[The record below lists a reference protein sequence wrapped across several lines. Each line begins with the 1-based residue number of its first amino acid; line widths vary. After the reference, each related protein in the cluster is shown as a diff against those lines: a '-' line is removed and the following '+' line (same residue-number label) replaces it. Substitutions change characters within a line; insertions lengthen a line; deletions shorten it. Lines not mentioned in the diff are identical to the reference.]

1 MKKTLRFATVLIVS
15 LTAVTAFAEAV
26 AVAAPTVKDALLQ
39 VFIRDILPVLSTFTV
54 GVLTWLSVQ
63 GGRMLRARASE
74 SKMAAVA
81 AKVLH
86 FGEVVVHDLEVTL
99 KPQLLIAVAD
109 GELTPVEIAQ
119 LRAVALE
126 RFKALLKQ
134 EGLNELQ
141 SVLGI
146 GAGMVDTYLQG
157 VLEKAVA
164 GLPASAKSGELVAA
178 VTAELPPITA
188 QASAPLTVVP

>member
-1 MKKTLRFATVLIVS
+1 MKKTLRFATLLVIS
-15 LTAVTAFAEAV
+15 LTAATAFAEAV

-164 GLPASAKSGELVAA
+164 GLPASAKPGELVAA
-178 VTAELPPITA
+178 VTAALPPITA